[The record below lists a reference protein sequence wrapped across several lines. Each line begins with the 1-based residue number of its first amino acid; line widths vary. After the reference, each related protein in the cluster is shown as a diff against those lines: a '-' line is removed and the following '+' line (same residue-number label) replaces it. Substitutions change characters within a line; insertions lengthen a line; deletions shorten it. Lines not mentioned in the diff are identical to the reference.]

1 MKFEEYE
8 KASALTD
15 LGNQPW
21 YYTLGISGECGEVSE
36 KIKKLYRD
44 NKGKYDQNWVIELE
58 KEIGDVL
65 WYLSRL
71 AAKFDTTLENCAK
84 SNIKKLKSRKKRN
97 KLSGSGDNR

>member
-15 LGNQPW
+15 LGKEIW
-21 YYTLGISGECGEVSE
+21 YYTLGIGGEFGEVAE

-44 NKGKYDQNWVIELE
+44 SDGQYDKAWVIELE

>member
-15 LGNQPW
+15 LGQEIW
-21 YYTLGISGECGEVSE
+21 YYALGAFGEQGEVAE

-44 NKGKYDQNWVIELE
+44 NKGKYDQSWVIELE

-65 WYLSRL
+65 WYLARL

-84 SNIKKLKSRKKRN
+84 SNIEKLKSRKKRN